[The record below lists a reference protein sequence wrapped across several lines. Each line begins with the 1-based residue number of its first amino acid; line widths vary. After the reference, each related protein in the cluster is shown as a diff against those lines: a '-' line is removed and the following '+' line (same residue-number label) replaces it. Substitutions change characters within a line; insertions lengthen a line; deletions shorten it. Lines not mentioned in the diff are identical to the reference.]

1 MRALLDTDVVLD
13 LVLARAPF
21 AREAAVL
28 FDLCE
33 RGLFD
38 GYVSGITPVNVSYVA
53 RKARGDGDRLRQTIA
68 RLLRVVRVCPV
79 DHAAL
84 VSAAGSPTNDY
95 EDAVQHACAEAAG
108 LDAIVTRTPGDY
120 RHAALPVFSPA
131 DFLKRLAS
139 EQP

>member
-13 LVLARAPF
+13 VVLARAPF
-21 AREAAVL
+21 AKEATVL

-38 GYVSGITPVNVSYVA
+38 AYVSGITPVNVSYVA
-53 RKARGDGDRLRQTIA
+53 RKAHDSARLRQTIA
-68 RLLRVVRVCPV
+68 RLLRVVRICPV

-84 VSAAGSPTNDY
+84 ARAVNSPISDY

-108 LDAIVTRTPGDY
+108 LDAIVTRNLGDY
-120 RHAALPVFSPA
+120 KNAALPVLSPA
-131 DFLKRLAS
+131 DFLQRLS
-139 EQP
+139 QQQP